1 MNEWTCPA
9 CGTKRVGAFRFCRT
23 CRLDFD
29 ALTALAESAEAPERQ
44 AAMTPPAPVLTPA
57 ASGAAWMIAT
67 GADRPVHARASATAR
82 HPVYRV
88 HDGW

>member
-23 CRLDFD
+23 CRLDYD
-29 ALTALAESAEAPERQ
+29 AL
-44 AAMTPPAPVLTPA
+44 PAPGAAQPAIAPQLTPA
-57 ASGAAWMIAT
+57 TSGAAWLIAV
-67 GADRPVHARASATAR
+67 GADRPVQSRMPAIAR